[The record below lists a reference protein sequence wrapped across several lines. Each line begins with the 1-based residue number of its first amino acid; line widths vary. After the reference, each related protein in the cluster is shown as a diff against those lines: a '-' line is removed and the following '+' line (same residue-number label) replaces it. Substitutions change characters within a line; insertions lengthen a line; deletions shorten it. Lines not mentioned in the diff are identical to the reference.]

1 MKICIKLTRSINW
14 DNLKPNLTKTVSV
27 LLLTG
32 RMSRLYVL
40 KRSSYNRLAS
50 GLHSVTRKY
59 WNTRKSIKL
68 PPNLFIFHNKKS
80 LLYCCKKFFSHN
92 VISFLAIFHRSLFW
106 LKQKCPTQNE
116 KEWQKSKSRT
126 KFNNISYNKNIKKFL
141 EQFIT
146 TMSRNWYWANLFSW
160 KFGQNGAPF
169 SVPSAFQ

>member
-1 MKICIKLTRSINW
+1 MKICIKLTKSINC

-59 WNTRKSIKL
+59 WNARKSIKL
-68 PPNLFIFHNKKS
+68 PPNLFIFHNMKS
-80 LLYCCKKFFSHN
+80 LLYCCKKYFHTMTFISGDFSSF
-92 VISFLAIFHRSLFW
+92 VILI
-106 LKQKCPTQNE
+106 LKKCPTQNE
-116 KEWQKSKSRT
+116 KKCQKSKSRT